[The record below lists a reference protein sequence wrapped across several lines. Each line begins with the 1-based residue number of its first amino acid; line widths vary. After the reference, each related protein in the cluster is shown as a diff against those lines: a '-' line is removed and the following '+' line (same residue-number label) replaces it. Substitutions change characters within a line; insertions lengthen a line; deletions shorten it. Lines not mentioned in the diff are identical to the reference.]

1 MLAKGV
7 INNLNAVRAADFLLA
22 VGPSAIN
29 RDYQKQAFRF
39 MNALKEATSI
49 YLQHAQKCYLV
60 MFKEQARS
68 KVIEHNLESL
78 VTFTDALVQIL
89 KPEAQEL
96 LSNYLADPTMP
107 IPELPFD
114 RSLGEEAA

>member
-1 MLAKGV
+1 MLNKGS
-7 INNLNAVRAADFLLA
+7 INNMNAVRASDFLLA
-22 VGPSAIN
+22 VGPSAIS

-39 MNALKEATSI
+39 INALKEISTV
-49 YLQHAQKCYLV
+49 YQQHTQKCYLV

-78 VTFTDALVQIL
+78 AVFTDALVQVL

-96 LSNYLADPTMP
+96 LSDYLADPNMP
-107 IPELPFD
+107 VPEMPFD
-114 RSLGEEAA
+114 RNLAEEQ